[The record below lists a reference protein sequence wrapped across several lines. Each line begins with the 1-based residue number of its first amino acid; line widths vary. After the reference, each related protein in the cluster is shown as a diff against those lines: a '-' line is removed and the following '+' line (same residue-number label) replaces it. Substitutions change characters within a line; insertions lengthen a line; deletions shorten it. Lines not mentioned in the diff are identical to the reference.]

1 MSQYPSHFL
10 SLLPPPA
17 IPRHH
22 LLCPP
27 CHPAAPVPLPLPGA
41 HRRRAP
47 LPQRKIPPP
56 RRRRPRHHPQP
67 PLQQQQHFQL
77 DQGNKNNNKGNYNY
91 FVFRDGGVS
100 GKRSLFNWGDH
111 PSMAADA
118 VENGWSR
125 FAFTGYKSYM
135 PSPLKKSA
143 LLGVCA
149 AHGGGS
155 DFGRELEA
163 EISWEVACGSAEF
176 MQKVK

>member
-1 MSQYPSHFL
+1 M
-10 SLLPPPA
+10 
-17 IPRHH
+17 
-22 LLCPP
+22 
-27 CHPAAPVPLPLPGA
+27 
-41 HRRRAP
+41 
-47 LPQRKIPPP
+47 
-56 RRRRPRHHPQP
+56 
-67 PLQQQQHFQL
+67 
-77 DQGNKNNNKGNYNY
+77 
-91 FVFRDGGVS
+91 S